1 MKIFTNIKELREDL
15 ERARAAGQSVGLVPT
30 MGALHEGHGSLIRAA
45 CAENGY
51 VVVSNFVNP
60 TQFAPTEDLDAYPRS
75 LEADCRLAKEIGA
88 QAVFAPE
95 VQEMYPEGDSTWVEV
110 TGHLTGILCGRTR
123 PTHFRGV
130 TTVVAKLFNIVGP
143 CRAYFG
149 QKDGQ
154 QAQVIRRMIND
165 LFMPVEL
172 RIMPLIRERDGL
184 AMSSRNAY
192 LSSEE
197 RQAALVL
204 SRTLNDAKKM
214 MQGGQRDK
222 VAIVDFITDSI
233 KSESLGSLDYAEIYQ
248 FPDLSEM
255 GATLSGRVFIGL
267 AVKFGGARLIDNV
280 VVDLGS

>member
-1 MKIFTNIKELREDL
+1 MKIFTGIKELREDL
-15 ERARAAGQSVGLVPT
+15 DRARAAGQSVGLVPT

-45 CAENGY
+45 CAENTY

-95 VQEMYPEGDSTWVEV
+95 VQEMYPIGDSTWVEV

-172 RIMPLIRERDGL
+172 RIMPLIRESDGL

-192 LSSEE
+192 LSPEE
-197 RQAALVL
+197 RRAALVL
-204 SRTLNDAKKM
+204 SRTLDEAKKM
-214 MQGGQRDK
+214 MEGGQRDK
-222 VAIVDFITDSI
+222 AAIVNFITDSL
-233 KSESLGSLDYAEIYQ
+233 KSEALGTLDYAEIYQ
-248 FPDLSEM
+248 FPNLSEM
-255 GATLSGRVFIGL
+255 GATLSGQVFIGL

-280 VVDLGS
+280 VVDLS